1 MKNLQIHALKKRIKF
16 NKTTILI
23 VINIPNDY

>member
-1 MKNLQIHALKKRIKF
+1 MKNLQIRALKERITF